1 MGTVYRAVDETLDRE
16 VAIKVLHSS
25 FADLRVIARFRSEA
39 TTLARLNHP
48 EIATLYELFQS
59 KNAMLLVMEL
69 VRGETLESICGRM
82 HAMPAPTAAALV
94 HRILSALDHAHRAG
108 IVHCDIKPANVM
120 LTGGGGI
127 KIMDFGTAR
136 MPGPRADTRERIT
149 MGTPAYMAPEQ
160 VLGHDVDGRTDL
172 YAIGV
177 VLYRLLTAELPFSGD
192 SALAVA
198 KQQVAQEPTPV
209 RAHHAELP
217 EWCDQILQRALAKL
231 PADRFQTA
239 GEFCDAL
246 RNATGMTPAE
256 LNQAL
261 VEISINVPEL
271 SPRARPA
278 ARTRPERAGTRRKTA
293 TSTVVLEESNRTLSL
308 FRGVVRRR
316 TRDIVPKSRR
326 AFLVGLLAAALVAE
340 TSVLAIA
347 GRHRPAPAAAPAPPD
362 PSPLVFHARSCAPRG
377 ARGQDTTCRVELSD
391 ERISVRTNATN
402 KQLHDVAY
410 REVRSVSYAHGF
422 DRPSDA
428 PRVSLRT
435 TRAKSEL
442 IVLRFDHDAPARQAV
457 GEIEKRTDKRIT
469 PSRET
474 PESAR

>member
-16 VAIKVLHSS
+16 VAIKVLHSA
-25 FADLRVIARFRSEA
+25 FADPRVITRFRAEA

-48 EIATLYELFQS
+48 DIATLYELFQS
-59 KNAMLLVMEL
+59 KNALLLVMEL
-69 VRGETLESICGRM
+69 VRGETLESICSRM
-82 HAMPAPTAAALV
+82 QAAPAPTAASIV
-94 HRILSALDHAHRAG
+94 HKILSALEHAHRAG

-120 LTGGGGI
+120 ITGGGGI

-136 MPGPRADTRERIT
+136 MPGPKADTRERIT

-160 VLGHDVDGRTDL
+160 VLGHAVDRRADL
-172 YAIGV
+172 YAVGV
-177 VLYRLLTAELPFSGD
+177 VLYRLLTAKLPFSGA

-198 KQQVAQEPTPV
+198 KQHVAEEPPPV
-209 RAHHAELP
+209 RSHQDDLP
-217 EWCDQILQRALAKL
+217 DWCDQVLRRALAKS

-239 GEFCDAL
+239 EEFCDAI
-246 RNATGMTPAE
+246 RHATGLTPVE

-261 VEISINVPEL
+261 SISVNVPDL
-271 SPRARPA
+271 AARPRTA
-278 ARTRPERAGTRRKTA
+278 ARARPERAGTRRRTA
-293 TSTVVLEESNRTLSL
+293 TPTVVLEQSNRTLSL

-326 AFLVGLLAAALVAE
+326 AFMVGLLAATLVAE

-347 GRHRPAPAAAPAPPD
+347 GRHRPATAVPAQPD
-362 PSPLVFHARSCAPRG
+362 PSPLVFRARSCEPRST
-377 ARGQDTTCRVELSD
+377 RTQDTTCRVVLSD
-391 ERISVRTNATN
+391 KKISVHANATN
-402 KQLHDVAY
+402 KQLHDVSY
-410 REVRSVSYAHGF
+410 GEVRSVSYAHGF
-422 DRPSDA
+422 DRPSDV

-435 TRAKSEL
+435 TRPKSEL
-442 IVLRFDHDAPARQAV
+442 IVLRFDTDAPARQAV
-457 GEIEKRTDKRIT
+457 GEIEKRTDRRVT